1 MNRSVGFR
9 HEFRHAWYHPDEG
22 LSIEG
27 RVPVFWLLPV
37 VLGGGMLFAS
47 PPEPSASAE
56 RELRTHAA
64 SLLTTSDRRVRTL
77 NSRVQG
83 LLAEGTRR
91 SETFAKLIVDL
102 NRTDV
107 IVYVEINRKLPSA
120 IAGRLLF
127 ATASQDGPRY
137 LRVQISGEA
146 TTNMQV
152 AAIGHELRHA
162 LEVAGAAEV
171 RDEEGLARF
180 YRRVGTSGPM
190 SGSFD
195 TVDAQMTGRRVLLE
209 LQGLL

>member
-1 MNRSVGFR
+1 MVQVLPLVLAALAVVTTHPESAAANRTR
-9 HEFRHAWYHPDEG
+9 PG
-22 LSIEG
+22 L
-27 RVPVFWLLPV
+27 RRD
-37 VLGGGMLFAS
+37 AH
-47 PPEPSASAE
+47 
-56 RELRTHAA
+56 T
-64 SLLTTSDRRVRTL
+64 LLTAIDRPVRATSHD
-77 NSRVQG
+77 VQN
-83 LLAEGTRR
+83 LLARGMAR
-91 SETFAKLIVDL
+91 SQTFEDL
-102 NRTDV
+102 VSALDISDV

-120 IAGRLLF
+120 IAGRMLF